1 MKILIIE
8 SNALLIE
15 GYIAVLGNEK
25 HTFLKVANG
34 QDFFALFTKAKDL
47 DLALI
52 TDHSMDVFERKLK
65 TGLDCALFIKKNI
78 PYCKI
83 ILLTEHEKA
92 LVLYELYKTIKV
104 DALLVKSDFTKELF
118 CDLVTTTKIDFPY
131 ISPSAKKAIQTM
143 LKNASLLDSKNRQIL
158 FLLAQGYRMNQISD
172 QIVLSRSA
180 TQKRVSKLLVAFNV
194 NNYHELL
201 GVLKERRIV

>member
-118 CDLVTTTKIDFPY
+118 CDLVTATKIDFPY